1 MLQEAGRV
9 QIGSL
14 VWRHRDW
21 QGKGWHWWRREP
33 GWWPKGTDGVN
44 IQTKTN
50 KSIRSGC
57 GRGRSGETFRE
68 MGKNDKII
76 TDKNAQI
83 IE

>member
-1 MLQEAGRV
+1 M

-21 QGKGWHWWRREP
+21 QGKGWHWWKREP

-44 IQTKTN
+44 KQTKTN
-50 KSIRSGC
+50 KSMRSVC
-57 GRGRSGETFRE
+57 ERGRGGVTIRE
-68 MGKNDKII
+68 LGKRLEIINDK
-76 TDKNAQI
+76 NVQI